1 MLKYLVLFI
10 FISGLFNSVSADDIT
25 YNITVGRDDF
35 KSLSS
40 ECSINEQKTVSGPT
54 QEEDKFILILNCLE
68 KMPKQPKKYKSIGMV
83 LISNQ
88 KELDQFLQ
96 NDNPVLSFERILPF
110 IDTQE
115 IYNSDGE
122 ISYESLPKL
131 NQGEAALFI
140 RSDNF
145 VSKTTKEVSDS
156 GVVISVDSLKLISAC
171 YTSTLSFY
179 PNSILVNKTETD
191 AISLNFSFESRIPSP
206 IIILN
211 KLLFRGK
218 ARSLQ
223 LSLDITPNQE

>member
-1 MLKYLVLFI
+1 MLKYIVSLACI
-10 FISGLFNSVSADDIT
+10 IGLFNSVLADDIT

-40 ECSINEQKTVSGPT
+40 KCSINEQKTVSGPT
-54 QEEDKFILILNCLE
+54 REEDKFILVLNCLE
-68 KMPKQPKKYKSIGMV
+68 KIPQQPKKYKSISMV

-88 KELDQFLQ
+88 KELDDFLQ
-96 NDNPVLSFERILPF
+96 NNNSILSFERILPF

-122 ISYESLPKL
+122 ISYDSLPEL

-145 VSKTTKEVSDS
+145 VAKTSKEVSDS
-156 GVVISVDSLKLISAC
+156 GVVISVESLKLISAC

-179 PNSILVNKTETD
+179 PNSLLVNKTETD
-191 AISLNFSFESRIPSP
+191 PIALNFSFDSKIPKP
-206 IIILN
+206 RIILN
-211 KLLFRGK
+211 KILNIGK
-218 ARSLQ
+218 AKNLK